1 MFFDRHES
9 LIGCRDNYWRY
20 YPHYSYHIY
29 RYYNSLVAL
38 RNQVKN
44 SRGQIDTKLTRRYDL
59 LPMLSSSI
67 KRTMGNWRIFNI
79 FAKKK

>member
-1 MFFDRHES
+1 LVVGIIIGVII
-9 LIGCRDNYWRY
+9 LI
-20 YPHYSYHIY
+20 ILIIFIAI
-29 RYYNSLVAL
+29 YNSLVAL

-44 SRGQIDTKLTRRYDL
+44 SRGQIDTKLKRRYDL